1 MAPLGRNVC
10 QTAFPTVKIT
20 VIMLLVSVHKAVLM
34 VGLVKCVILV
44 R

>member
-1 MAPLGRNVC
+1 MVPLGRNVC
-10 QTAFPTVKIT
+10 LTAFLTVKIT
-20 VIMLLVSVHKAVLM
+20 VIMLLVSVHMAVLM